1 MADTVPDRNAP
12 FSEQNFDDR
21 VKLVEAS
28 FKTMLDMDQA
38 ILREG
43 LGLPI

>member
-21 VKLVEAS
+21 VKSVEAS
-28 FKTMLDMDQA
+28 FKTVLNVDHS